1 MVGVRVRAA
10 ARRLLLHS
18 SVDDLVEE
26 PLGEQSRLDLSE
38 GRAAL
43 ARAGSAVPQTRGA
56 RVLVAPL
63 GRLRLGDARALD
75 LRAVRLRGRLRGRG
89 RVRVRVR
96 VKVRVRVGV
105 RVRVRGTG
113 AGRVRVRFWGWLSG
127 EGSVVTV
134 RARARGLELRL
145 EI

>member
-43 ARAGSAVPQTRGA
+43 ARAGSAVPQARGA

-63 GRLRLGDARALD
+63 AGLRLGDARALD
-75 LRAVRLRGRLRGRG
+75 LMAVRLRVRGRG
-89 RVRVRVR
+89 GVRVRVR
-96 VKVRVRVGV
+96 VGIRVS
-105 RVRVRGTG
+105 
-113 AGRVRVRFWGWLSG
+113 VRVRFWG
-127 EGSVVTV
+127 
-134 RARARGLELRL
+134 
-145 EI
+145 